1 MLKVFNMKYIVEI
14 VIPQLVEVEANSES
28 EAINIV
34 KNRLPQLKTQD
45 NIDFK
50 IVRELTLEPNNNTE
64 TA

>member
-50 IVRELTLEPNNNTE
+50 IVRELTLEPNNNNK

>member
-1 MLKVFNMKYIVEI
+1 MKYIVEI

-50 IVRELTLEPNNNTE
+50 IVRELTLEPNNNNK

>member
-14 VIPQLVEVEANSES
+14 VIPQLVEVEASSES

-50 IVRELTLEPNNNTE
+50 IVRELTLGPNNSTE
-64 TA
+64 TT

>member
-1 MLKVFNMKYIVEI
+1 MKYIVEI
-14 VIPQLVEVEANSES
+14 VIPQLVEVEAGSET

-34 KNRLPQLKTQD
+34 KSRLPQLKTQD

-50 IVRELTLEPNNNTE
+50 IVKELTFEPNANAE

>member
-1 MLKVFNMKYIVEI
+1 MRYIVEI
-14 VIPQLVEVEANSES
+14 IIPQLVEVEANSEN

-34 KNRLPQLKTQD
+34 KNRLPQLKTQN

-50 IVRELTLEPNNNTE
+50 IVKELTLESNTSAE